1 MTSLSDMTIYSF
13 EDMEDIFSRHP
24 HEYLFYE
31 AHCIR
36 KFLQTMTISICGNF
50 DRPFYRES
58 SGKYLE
64 YNARCNLK
72 ECVELEKNPFILLK
86 QIRFRRRV
94 GSLQRSDLPLER
106 NLPFSSNFTLILDQE
121 RILKKCR
128 FSIMGLFKGRSKIPF
143 PLGSLKV
150 DPLQYLRRPENKRVM
165 MELLLRIDHL
175 KLEKED
181 IKAIIISTEIANSGL
196 LPLKVIKLGIPILK
210 I

>member
-72 ECVELEKNPFILLK
+72 ECVELEKNPL
-86 QIRFRRRV
+86 
-94 GSLQRSDLPLER
+94 
-106 NLPFSSNFTLILDQE
+106 FSSN
-121 RILKKCR
+121 R
-128 FSIMGLFKGRSKIPF
+128 
-143 PLGSLKV
+143 
-150 DPLQYLRRPENKRVM
+150 
-165 MELLLRIDHL
+165 
-175 KLEKED
+175 
-181 IKAIIISTEIANSGL
+181 SGL
-196 LPLKVIKLGIPILK
+196 GGGSDLSRDPTFL
-210 I
+210 